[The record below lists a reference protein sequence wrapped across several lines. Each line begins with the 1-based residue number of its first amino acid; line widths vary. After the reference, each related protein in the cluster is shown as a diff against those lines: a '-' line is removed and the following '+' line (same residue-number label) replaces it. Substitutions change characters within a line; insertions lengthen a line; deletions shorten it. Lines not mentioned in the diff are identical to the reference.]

1 MKKTLITLLALSS
14 IAMGATLTEQDVVAY
29 VYKDSDSY
37 TSWTKSPST
46 LTLTQELSGES
57 APTGNLILTGPTFSY
72 THEWVDTNT
81 GQTKNRDVFS
91 FAITLNLDSL
101 KKGDGL
107 TQLVVYDGSSNDT
120 GLGIN
125 SDGKLVGLWNG
136 SANQTAASA
145 LDATGVVTITFSF
158 SNDGYTSYL
167 GGEVVHNATGL
178 RGDLG
183 NPITTVKLMEPA
195 IAAMQGITFY
205 TQASYNDASFG
216 ASAAAINS
224 VLVPEPATATLSL
237 LALAGLAARRRRK

>member
-14 IAMGATLTEQDVVAY
+14 IALGATLTEQDVIAY
-29 VYKDSDSY
+29 VYKDSDSF

-46 LTLTQELSGES
+46 LTLTQEMQDEN
-57 APTGNLILTGPTFSY
+57 PTGNLILTGPTFSY
-72 THEWVDTNT
+72 TNEWTDGNT
-81 GQTKNRDVFS
+81 GQMKNRDVFS
-91 FAITLNLDSL
+91 FAITLNLDTL
-101 KKGDGL
+101 VTGDGL

-120 GLGIN
+120 GLGIT

-136 SANQTAASA
+136 GANQTATSA
-145 LDATGVVTITFSF
+145 LTESGVVTITFSF
-158 SNDGYTSYL
+158 SNDGYTTYL

-224 VLVPEPATATLSL
+224 VLVPEPTTATLSL
-237 LALAGLAARRRRK
+237 LALCGLAARRRRK

>member
-14 IAMGATLTEQDVVAY
+14 IALGATLTEQDVIAY
-29 VYKDSDSY
+29 VYKDSDSF

-46 LTLTQELSGES
+46 LTLTQEMQNEN
-57 APTGNLILTGPTFSY
+57 PTGNLILTGPTFSY
-72 THEWVDTNT
+72 THEWVDGNVK
-81 GQTKNRDVFS
+81 KNRDVFS
-91 FAITLNLDSL
+91 FAITLNLDTL
-101 KKGDGL
+101 VKGDGL
-107 TQLVVYDGSSNDT
+107 TQLVVYDGTSNDT
-120 GLGIN
+120 GLGIT

-136 SANQTAASA
+136 AANQTATSA
-145 LDATGVVTITFSF
+145 LTESGVVTITYSF
-158 SNDGYTSYL
+158 SNDGYTTYL
-167 GGEVVHNATGL
+167 GDEVVHYASGL
-178 RGDLG
+178 KGDLG
-183 NPITTVKLMEPA
+183 DPITTVKLMEPA